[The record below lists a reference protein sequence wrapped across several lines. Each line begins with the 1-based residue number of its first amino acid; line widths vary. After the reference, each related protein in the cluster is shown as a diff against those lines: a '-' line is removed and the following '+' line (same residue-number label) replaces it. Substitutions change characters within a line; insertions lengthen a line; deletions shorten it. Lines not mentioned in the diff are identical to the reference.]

1 MISTKILLVIQK
13 KGILIPKTAS
23 LMGIFDR
30 IFVNDFGLPF
40 NSGVLFFFLLII
52 GLIIFGLFKTREA
65 GNSTW
70 NTAILGIL
78 VLLIGYSSY
87 STVILRSFQILP
99 SILGS

>member
-1 MISTKILLVIQK
+1 
-13 KGILIPKTAS
+13 
-23 LMGIFDR
+23 MGIFDR

-70 NTAILGIL
+70 NTA
-78 VLLIGYSSY
+78 
-87 STVILRSFQILP
+87 
-99 SILGS
+99 